1 MESRWNCD
9 GNDDQKRNG
18 KGKWLCL
25 CLQLIKW
32 LEWNFVRVTEPQLLP
47 RGTPCHNNQ
56 NNLLQQIQIR
66 MQILML
72 IQIQIQTQTDANAD
86 KNVGANTDA
95 NRDTNTDDIWLV
107 SP

>member
-56 NNLLQQIQIR
+56 NNLLQQTQIC
-66 MQILML
+66 MQ

-95 NRDTNTDDIWLV
+95 KRDTNTDDIWLA
-107 SP
+107 PP